1 MTRYLNVAA
10 PLALCAVVTASCAQP
25 EVDAAKSLDI
35 TGRDAT
41 AEAAREYKRLAYFES
56 EVMKDRESA
65 SAYSK
70 KALEAAHG
78 KLPVPGIARKIEDP
92 ALRAEIEA
100 AYGQLAALMAV
111 GAGKVAPQATG
122 QALAR
127 LDCWA
132 EQAAEGYQADH
143 IALCRDGYRDYA
155 VEAAVALKAAGIAG
169 ATIPMRNFTVTFPSG
184 SSAPAS
190 GADAVLDAAAKAAL
204 ADDRTRIVLGGHADR
219 HGSAAA
225 NLRISEARAKRI
237 ERLLIARGVPASRI
251 SVIGF
256 GETYPLTVTPDG
268 ERNDSNRRVEI
279 IIGPGGD
286 I

>member
-1 MTRYLNVAA
+1 MTKHLNIVT
-10 PLALCAVVTASCAQP
+10 PLALAAIVTASCAQP

-65 SAYSK
+65 SVYSK
-70 KALEAAHG
+70 KAIEATHG
-78 KLPVPGIARKIEDP
+78 KLPVPGITRKIDDQMT
-92 ALRAEIEA
+92 RAEVEA

-111 GAGKVAPQATG
+111 GADRVAPQATG

-132 EQAAEGYQADH
+132 EQAAEGNQAQH

-155 VEAAVALKAAGIAG
+155 VQAALALKAAGVAG
-169 ATIPMRNFTVTFPSG
+169 ATIPLRNYTVTFPSG
-184 SSAPAS
+184 SSEPAA
-190 GADAVLDAAAKAAL
+190 GANAVLDAAAKAAL
-204 ADDRTRIVLGGHADR
+204 ADSRTRIVLGGHTDR
-219 HGSAAA
+219 YGSAKT
-225 NLRISEARAKRI
+225 NLRISEMRAKHV

-251 SVIGF
+251 STIGF
-256 GETYPLTVTPDG
+256 GETYPTTVTPDG